1 MIVPHLLRVSAVP
14 AADPGLAAQTR
25 LLILLGNGDRADHKL
40 AVSDRANLARA
51 DHLQAAHLKVGNA
64 VPVVLA
70 DRIVVAHRKVDHK
83 VDLHRVDRKVVVDR
97 ARILLALS
105 TMYLN
110 SMQTATA

>member
-1 MIVPHLLRVSAVP
+1 
-14 AADPGLAAQTR
+14 
-25 LLILLGNGDRADHKL
+25 
-40 AVSDRANLARA
+40 
-51 DHLQAAHLKVGNA
+51 
-64 VPVVLA
+64 VVLA

>member
-14 AADPGLAAQTR
+14 EADPGLAAQTR
-25 LLILLGNGDRADHKL
+25 LLIPLGNGDRADHKL
-40 AVSDRANLARA
+40 AVPA
-51 DHLQAAHLKVGNA
+51 
-64 VPVVLA
+64 VLA